1 MTWTESKVAASTGD
15 AGILNFDVWDTG
27 GGDPKTPTVL
37 ALHGFPQGAQSYR
50 EVAEILTE
58 RGVRVIAPD
67 QRGYSPDARPTG
79 VEHYAQA
86 VLAAD
91 VVAIMDAMGLDKVH
105 LVGHDWGSNIAWVAA
120 ATYPER
126 FSALTAVSIPHP
138 SAFGEAYKIDPDQKK
153 RSEYFKLFWQEG
165 KAEQVLL
172 DEDASWLRNILADIG
187 PERAGHYVER
197 LQQPGALTAALN
209 YYRAMSSANVATP
222 PVIIP
227 TTLVWS
233 DHDDAVGPI
242 GPELCAKYV
251 NADYT
256 LITLEGISHW
266 IPELAPQDLADA
278 IASRL

>member
-1 MTWTESKVAASTGD
+1 M
-15 AGILNFDVWDTG
+15 
-27 GGDPKTPTVL
+27 
-37 ALHGFPQGAQSYR
+37 HGFPQGAQSYR
-50 EVAEILTE
+50 EVARILAA
-58 RGVRVIAPD
+58 RGARVIVPD
-67 QRGYSPDARPTG
+67 QRGYSAGARPIG
-79 VEHYAQA
+79 VEHYTQA
-86 VLAAD
+86 TLAAD

-120 ATYPER
+120 ASYPER

-138 SAFGEAYKIDPDQKK
+138 SAFGEAYKIDSDQKK

-172 DEDASWLRNILADIG
+172 EDDAKWLRDVLADIG
-187 PERAGHYVER
+187 PERAGHYIER

-222 PVIIP
+222 SVIVP

-233 DHDDAVGPI
+233 DNDTAVGPV
-242 GPELCAKYV
+242 GPQLCAKYV
-251 NADYT
+251 DADYK
-256 LITLEGISHW
+256 LITLNGISHW

-278 IASRL
+278 IAERF